1 MLKGKHIILGI
12 TGSIAAYKSAVLCR
26 LLVSAGAEVRVIM
39 TPLAKQFITP
49 LTMATLSQ
57 HPILVDFFNPENG
70 EWNSHV
76 RLGEWADLYLI
87 APASANTMA
96 KMATGVA
103 DNLLLTTYLSAR
115 CPVAIAP
122 AMDLDMYAHV
132 ATQRNMEQLRE
143 DGVHIIEAGTGF
155 LASGLSGKG
164 RMAEPEQIVEAVKAL
179 FSVKKKS
186 LEGKHYLVTAGATIE
201 PIDPVRFIS
210 NHSSGKMG
218 YAIAETLAQRGARVT
233 LISGRTALACPA
245 GVERVDVLSARDMY
259 EACIERFE
267 QSDGAVMCAAV
278 ADYTPAEVAEQKIKK
293 SDDDLSLSLRR
304 TDDIAATLGQ
314 RKGSRVLVG
323 FAMETEAEEANAQ
336 HKLERKNFDF
346 IVLNS
351 LREQGAGFRG
361 DTNVVTL
368 IDRTSAEKLPLMSKR
383 DVAERI
389 ADKIESLNK

>member
-1 MLKGKHIILGI
+1 M
-12 TGSIAAYKSAVLCR
+12 
-26 LLVSAGAEVRVIM
+26 
-39 TPLAKQFITP
+39 
-49 LTMATLSQ
+49 
-57 HPILVDFFNPENG
+57 
-70 EWNSHV
+70 
-76 RLGEWADLYLI
+76 
-87 APASANTMA
+87 
-96 KMATGVA
+96 
-103 DNLLLTTYLSAR
+103 
-115 CPVAIAP
+115 
-122 AMDLDMYAHV
+122 
-132 ATQRNMEQLRE
+132 
-143 DGVHIIEAGTGF
+143 
-155 LASGLSGKG
+155 
-164 RMAEPEQIVEAVKAL
+164 
-179 FSVKKKS
+179 
-186 LEGKHYLVTAGATIE
+186 
-201 PIDPVRFIS
+201 RFIS

-218 YAIAETLAQRGARVT
+218 YAIAEALSQRGARVT

-336 HKLERKNFDF
+336 RKLERKNFDF